1 MNILKNHWTVHL
13 KYSVYTKNHWIV
25 YLKIQFIYTLNCT
38 ACVLYLNKD
47 AKEENM
53 EDKGFLGILKFERQ
67 NILLLPKKTKTWK
80 IASTNQKILWGAWYN
95 SH

>member
-13 KYSVYTKNHWIV
+13 KYSLYTKNHWIV

-53 EDKGFLGILKFERQ
+53 EDGKFPWYLE
-67 NILLLPKKTKTWK
+67 IWKTKYFT
-80 IASTNQKILWGAWYN
+80 AS
-95 SH
+95 